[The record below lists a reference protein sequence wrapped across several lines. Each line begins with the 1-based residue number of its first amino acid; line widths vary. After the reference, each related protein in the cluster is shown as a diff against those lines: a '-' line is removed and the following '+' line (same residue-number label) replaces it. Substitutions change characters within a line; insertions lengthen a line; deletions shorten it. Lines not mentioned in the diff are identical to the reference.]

1 MNVKKAAALTVFI
14 FVLVC
19 MAPFSAF
26 ALGEREPFDASERAD
41 DAISGFYNELPD
53 SARDYLDDNDAAE
66 ARPAEGFAAI
76 LNEILKDFDEYLKQP
91 LKLLGLATGAAA
103 LCAVVNAACAGAR
116 SAGDVQLCGAAFSAL
131 AVAGSLTS
139 LVSQAADA
147 ASRSAALTA
156 AFVPVYAGLI
166 ISSGSA
172 GSGAFYASAVMGAQ
186 SVFANVLTVVVEPL
200 VGMLLG
206 LSAVSGI
213 RDSGIGGLIDG
224 VKKTALW
231 LLGGASTLFCGVVRL
246 QTGVTAS
253 ADTLALRASRFAL
266 SGAVPVIGRSVSEAI
281 ATVGGG
287 LGVIRGSVGTVGILA
302 ITAIFVPVALRC
314 ILCSCA
320 LSLAAIFC
328 DAADIPSSSRTLRGM
343 KAGVD
348 ILCAV
353 VVFNALCII
362 ISTSTL
368 ITAGASA
375 L

>member
-1 MNVKKAAALTVFI
+1 MSLRKIALFTVLFFSI
-14 FVLVC
+14 VLL
-19 MAPFSAF
+19 MPYTAY
-26 ALGEREPFDASERAD
+26 ALSEHETFDASERAD
-41 DAISGFYNELPD
+41 DAISGFYDELPD
-53 SARDYLDDNDAAE
+53 SARDYLDNNDAAQ
-66 ARPAEGFAAI
+66 ARPAKGFAKI
-76 LNEILKDFDEYLKQP
+76 LEDIVKDLDAYLKQP
-91 LKLLGLATGAAA
+91 LKLLGLAAGAAA
-103 LCAVVNAACAGAR
+103 LCAVANAACAGTR
-116 SAGDVQLCGAAFSAL
+116 SAGVVQLCGAAFSAL

-139 LVSQAADA
+139 LVSQAAEA
-147 ASRSAALTA
+147 AGRSAAFTA

-166 ISSGSA
+166 ISAGSA
-172 GSGAFYASAVMGAQ
+172 GAGAFYASAVMGAQ
-186 SVFANVLTVVVEPL
+186 SVFANIITAVVEPL

-206 LSAVSGI
+206 LSAVSGL

-224 VKKTALW
+224 VKKTSLW
-231 LLGGASTLFCGVVRL
+231 LLGGASTLFCGVVKL
-246 QTGVTAS
+246 QTCVAAS

-302 ITAIFVPVALRC
+302 IAAIFVPVALRC

-343 KAGVD
+343 KAGLD

-368 ITAGASA
+368 ISAGASI

>member
-116 SAGDVQLCGAAFSAL
+116 SAGAVQLCGAAFSAL

-281 ATVGGG
+281 ATVGRG

-328 DAADIPSSSRTLRGM
+328 DAADISSSSRTLRGM